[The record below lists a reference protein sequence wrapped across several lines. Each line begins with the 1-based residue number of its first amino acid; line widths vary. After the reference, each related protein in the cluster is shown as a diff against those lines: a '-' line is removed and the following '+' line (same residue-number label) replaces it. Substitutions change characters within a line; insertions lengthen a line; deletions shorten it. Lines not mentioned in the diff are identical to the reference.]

1 MRSPLLDTHPPAHT
15 DLSWQTQSTPSRTTS
30 DDATAA
36 KTTLRTR
43 TKVTL
48 VAGVTGMIQRLR
60 LLNLRA
66 QELETVALPLLST
79 TGAVCDSAFA

>member
-1 MRSPLLDTHPPAHT
+1 
-15 DLSWQTQSTPSRTTS
+15 
-30 DDATAA
+30 
-36 KTTLRTR
+36 
-43 TKVTL
+43 
-48 VAGVTGMIQRLR
+48 MIQRLR